1 MFVLLRVLPGHAWG
15 SVLLPAWNR
24 SEAETELQSES
35 PVELEGAA
43 RLSHWS
49 AVGQIPSQHMQ
60 RDGQCLEEECSSA
73 FSSSKGL
80 RQLIPTSVVV
90 GAAAA
95 AASGGRARSSAL
107 GVSVGGVGDLTQVH
121 AASATM
127 TTTVRTSRAPVRR
140 PGAAMQRS

>member
-1 MFVLLRVLPGHAWG
+1 
-15 SVLLPAWNR
+15 
-24 SEAETELQSES
+24 
-35 PVELEGAA
+35 
-43 RLSHWS
+43 
-49 AVGQIPSQHMQ
+49 MQ
-60 RDGQCLEEECSSA
+60 RDGQCLEECSSA

-95 AASGGRARSSAL
+95 AASGGARSARSSAL
-107 GVSVGGVGDLTQVH
+107 GASVGGLTQVH

-127 TTTVRTSRAPVRR
+127 TTMVRTSRALVRR